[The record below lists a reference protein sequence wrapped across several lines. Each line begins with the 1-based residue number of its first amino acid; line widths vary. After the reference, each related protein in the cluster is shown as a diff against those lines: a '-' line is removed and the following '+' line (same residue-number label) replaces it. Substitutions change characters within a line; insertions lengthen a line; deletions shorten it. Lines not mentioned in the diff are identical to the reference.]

1 MVNDIKE
8 FLKDVEI
15 DDKRGIW
22 ISYRMSIGTLWAVRW
37 TKYKAFQIRKGYNA

>member
-15 DDKRGIW
+15 DEKRRSY
-22 ISYRMSIGTLWAVRW
+22 ISYRMSTGTLWAVRW
-37 TKYKAFQIRKGYNA
+37 TKYKTFQ